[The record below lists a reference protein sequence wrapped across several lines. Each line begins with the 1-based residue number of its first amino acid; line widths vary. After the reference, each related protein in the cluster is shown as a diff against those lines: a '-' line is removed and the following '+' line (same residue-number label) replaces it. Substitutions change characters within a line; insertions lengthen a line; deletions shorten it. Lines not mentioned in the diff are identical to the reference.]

1 MDKDRIADMSTGILR
16 QRTSEGD
23 SKAPARLPTL
33 TIMAH
38 PLMKR
43 VGDRVFFSALP
54 AGKEAALSRNDP
66 DFTAPGKTLGLPLG
80 DPFLSRGPLRLSMGD
95 DESVQLFAAGSGT
108 KVIADGRPV
117 RDGRSFSSR
126 ELERGVVLEL
136 SERIVLLLHWATL
149 DLEREEDSLGM
160 VGASMA
166 LQRVRDDIRTVA
178 DLDVPVLVR
187 GETGSGKE
195 LAARAI
201 HLESARRNRSF
212 VSVNLGAIPKDLA
225 ASELFGVLRG
235 AFTGAVQNR
244 EGYFRAA
251 HRGVLFLDEVGE
263 ASHEVQVLLL
273 RVLETGELYPV
284 GGNIPFQVDVRL
296 IAATD
301 GDLEGGVRSGRF
313 KAPLLHR
320 LSGYEIWLPPLRNR
334 AEDIGRLFFHF
345 ARQDLAK
352 TGELHR
358 LSNEN
363 PFSEPWLT
371 TRLAARL
378 VRFHWPGNIRQLR
391 NVVRQLI
398 IASRGKMRLSA
409 GPQED
414 RLFGEER
421 SMGPSSGVK
430 TAKVPP
436 PEGGIQRRKPSTLTE
451 EELISG
457 LRANF
462 WDLQATADHLRIS
475 RTSVYEL
482 IQKSGRVRTA
492 VDLSPQEIIACF
504 EECGGD
510 LKAMMMRL
518 EVSQR
523 ALRRRV
529 KELGLASTAGESDPR
544 V

>member
-1 MDKDRIADMSTGILR
+1 MKKNRIADMSTGILR
-16 QRTSEGD
+16 QPKSSGE
-23 SKAPARLPTL
+23 SKRPILSPTL

-43 VGDRVFFSALP
+43 VGDRAFLTVLAS
-54 AGKEAALSRNDP
+54 GGEAPVSRNHP
-66 DFTAPGKTLGLPLG
+66 DFTPPGKSLGLPLG
-80 DPFLSRGPLRLSMGD
+80 DPFLSRRPLRFRMGD
-95 DESVQLFAAGSGT
+95 HQSVQLFASDSGT
-108 KVIADGRPV
+108 KVIADSRPL
-117 RDGRSFSSR
+117 RDARSFSET
-126 ELERGVVLEL
+126 ELQRGVVLEL
-136 SERIVLLLHWATL
+136 SERIVLLLHWSAP
-149 DLEREEDSLGM
+149 DIGGGGASLGM

-166 LQRVRDDIRTVA
+166 LRRVRGDIRTVS

-201 HLESARRNRSF
+201 HLESARRDRPF

-225 ASELFGVLRG
+225 AAELFGVLKG

-244 EGYFRAA
+244 DGYFRSA

-273 RVLETGELYPV
+273 RVLESGELYPV
-284 GGNIPFQVDVRL
+284 GGHTPFRVDVRL

-301 GDLEGGVRSGRF
+301 ADLEGGVRSGQF

-320 LSGYEIWLPPLRNR
+320 LSGYEIWAPPLRER
-334 AEDIGRLFFHF
+334 AEDIGRLFVHF
-345 ARQDLAK
+345 AREDLEK

-363 PFSEPWLT
+363 PFSEPWLPT
-371 TRLAARL
+371 KLAARL
-378 VRFHWPGNIRQLR
+378 IHFPWPGNIRQLR

-398 IASRGKMRLSA
+398 IGSRGKQHLSA
-409 GPQED
+409 GTRED
-414 RLFGEER
+414 RLFGEEEAESIAAGEPR
-421 SMGPSSGVK
+421 SK
-430 TAKVPP
+430 TTPAVAKK
-436 PEGGIQRRKPSTLTE
+436 QRRKPADISE
-451 EELISG
+451 QELVDG

-462 WDLQATADHLRIS
+462 WDLQATADHLRIA

-482 IQKSGRVRTA
+482 IQKSESVRTA
-492 VDLSPQEIIACF
+492 VDLSPAEITRCYH
-504 EECGGD
+504 ECGGD
-510 LKAMMMRL
+510 LEAMMMQL

-529 KELGLASTAGESDPR
+529 KELGLVQPPK
-544 V
+544 